1 MKSIT
6 QRLVLSYFIVIFITV
21 SVLEVFLISALDKY
35 YNNNMKEL
43 VENQIKASADF
54 YNNYFSSSSLEKNI
68 EDNTDIF
75 WKNTNA
81 EVQIINKDKKMLLDS
96 VGNFTEEKVAAED
109 VEKALEGKLS
119 STTAK
124 DKATGERIM
133 YMSYPLMSSGKI
145 EGVLRFVTSLSEV
158 DEITKRITY
167 IFASLGLVVIVI
179 SSLISIKISNS
190 IVKPIKEVTNM
201 AKRIAEGNF
210 NERLS
215 IHRKDEIG
223 TLSMAF
229 NSMTEEILKNDKLKN
244 EFIASV
250 SHELRTP
257 LTSIKGWASTLK
269 TGQLDNKSEIIDG
282 LNIIEKESD
291 RLTLMVEELLDF
303 SRFISG
309 KVSLKKDHIDIR
321 NNLLYLEKQF
331 MPRAKR
337 QNINFAVK
345 LQENMHLIFAD
356 ENRVNQVII
365 NILDNAFKFTPADG
379 NVEMTCAEE
388 EDSIVIKVSDTGM
401 GIPKD
406 ELPHVM
412 EKFFKGK
419 SSMSKNG
426 LGLSISKEIMELHS
440 GTISIESTFGEGTI
454 VTIKFPINKEEG
466 AKA

>member
-43 VENQIKASADF
+43 VGNQIKASADF

-68 EDNTDIF
+68 EDNADIF

-96 VGNFTEEKVAAED
+96 VGNFTEQKVVAED
-109 VEKALEGKLS
+109 VERALAGKLS
-119 STTAK
+119 STTAV
-124 DKATGERIM
+124 DKSTGERIM

-167 IFASLGLVVIVI
+167 IFASIGLVVIAI

-190 IVKPIKEVTNM
+190 IVKPVKEVTNM

-210 NERLS
+210 NERLN

-257 LTSIKGWASTLK
+257 LTSIKGWASTLR
-269 TGQLDNKSEIIDG
+269 TGYLDNKSEIIDG

-337 QNINFAVK
+337 QNINFEVK
-345 LQENMHLIFAD
+345 IQENMNLIFAD

-365 NILDNAFKFTPADG
+365 NVLDNAFKFTPADG
-379 NVEMTCAEE
+379 KVEMNCAEK
-388 EDSIVIKVSDTGM
+388 EDKIVIKVSDTGM

-426 LGLSISKEIMELHS
+426 LGLSISKEIMELH
-440 GTISIESTFGEGTI
+440 GGAINIESSYGEGTT
-454 VTIKFPINKEEG
+454 VTIKFPIDKEGE
-466 AKA
+466 KA

>member
-1 MKSIT
+1 M
-6 QRLVLSYFIVIFITV
+6 
-21 SVLEVFLISALDKY
+21 A
-35 YNNNMKEL
+35 
-43 VENQIKASADF
+43 
-54 YNNYFSSSSLEKNI
+54 EKI
-68 EDNTDIF
+68 
-75 WKNTNA
+75 A
-81 EVQIINKDKKMLLDS
+81 Q
-96 VGNFTEEKVAAED
+96 
-109 VEKALEGKLS
+109 GK
-119 STTAK
+119 
-124 DKATGERIM
+124 
-133 YMSYPLMSSGKI
+133 
-145 EGVLRFVTSLSEV
+145 
-158 DEITKRITY
+158 
-167 IFASLGLVVIVI
+167 
-179 SSLISIKISNS
+179 
-190 IVKPIKEVTNM
+190 
-201 AKRIAEGNF
+201 F

-257 LTSIKGWASTLK
+257 LTSIKGWASTLR
-269 TGQLDNKSEIIDG
+269 TGHLDNKGEIIDG

-337 QNINFAVK
+337 QNINFEVK
-345 LQENMHLIFAD
+345 IQENISLIFAD

-365 NILDNAFKFTPADG
+365 NVLDNAFKFTPADG
-379 NVEMTCAEE
+379 KVEMECSQE

-426 LGLSISKEIMELHS
+426 LGLSISKEIMELHGGAINIVS
-440 GTISIESTFGEGTI
+440 SYGEGTK
-454 VTIKFPINKEEG
+454 VTIKFPVDKEGE
-466 AKA
+466 KA